1 MLSRTMRREM
11 RKRKNNIQVIASS
24 GNVFADLGL
33 PNPEDKKTKV
43 GLAVEINSILGEMKL
58 SQTEAAEKLSIN
70 QPKISA
76 LSKYRLEGFSVER
89 LMMFLTRLNR
99 DVEIVIHNKP
109 RSRRPARI
117 VISAQLKEARAAR

>member
-1 MLSRTMRREM
+1 M
-11 RKRKNNIQVIASS
+11 RKMANGIHLTRRS

-33 PNPEDKKTKV
+33 ANPEDRKIGV
-43 GLAVEINSILGEMKL
+43 GLAVEINSIIRDLKL
-58 SQTEAAEKLSIN
+58 SQTEAAEKLGIN

-89 LMMFLTRLNR
+89 LMNFLTRLDR
-99 DVEIVIHNKP
+99 DIEIVIHNRP

-117 VISAQLKEARAAR
+117 LVTTAPSQFHAAR

>member
-1 MLSRTMRREM
+1 M

>member
-1 MLSRTMRREM
+1 MRREM

>member
-1 MLSRTMRREM
+1 M
-11 RKRKNNIQVIASS
+11 RKMANRIHVTPSS

-43 GLAVEINSILGEMKL
+43 GLAVEINSIIGELKL
-58 SQTEAAEKLSIN
+58 SQAEAANKLGVN

-99 DVEIVIHNKP
+99 DVEIVIRRDP

-117 VISAQLKEARAAR
+117 LVSASPAATRSSRRRAI

>member
-1 MLSRTMRREM
+1 M
-11 RKRKNNIQVIASS
+11 RKAKNNIPVIASS

-43 GLAVEINSILGEMKL
+43 GLAVEINSVIGEMKL
-58 SQTEAAEKLSIN
+58 SQTEAAEKLGIN

-89 LMMFLTRLNR
+89 LMTFLTRLNR
-99 DVEIVIHNKP
+99 DVEIVIRRKT

-117 VISAQLKEARAAR
+117 LVSASQVESRVSR

>member
-1 MLSRTMRREM
+1 LLSRTMRREM